1 MSAWLAKKGGNGK
14 QRAKHWVADRP
25 GPFYISFLVNG
36 LTRMQEGGKCG
47 RAGRALFLG
56 LRPASSGN
64 HIVFDLKVNER
75 GSH

>member
-36 LTRMQEGGKCG
+36 LTRMQE
-47 RAGRALFLG
+47 R
-56 LRPASSGN
+56 
-64 HIVFDLKVNER
+64 E
-75 GSH
+75 